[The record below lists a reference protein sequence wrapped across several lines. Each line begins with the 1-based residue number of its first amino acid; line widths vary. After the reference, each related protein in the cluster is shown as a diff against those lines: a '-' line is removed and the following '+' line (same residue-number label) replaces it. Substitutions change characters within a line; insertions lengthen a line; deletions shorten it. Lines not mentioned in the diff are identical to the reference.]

1 MANLAANV
9 ASSGSLTTA
18 ATTKGSGF
26 GAIQGPRGSAA
37 ADSTTPKRGSVSIMN
52 ELLVLPRP
60 NNSSRA
66 MKEHT

>member
-1 MANLAANV
+1 MTNLAANV

-26 GAIQGPRGSAA
+26 GAAHGVRGSGA
-37 ADSTTPKRGSVSIMN
+37 ADSATPKRGSVSIMS
-52 ELLVLPRP
+52 EVIVPPRP

-66 MKEHT
+66 IIE